1 MIIIIPLH
9 LPLKYSC
16 DYIDQT
22 AKILSKKNT
31 VILFDYY
38 YPYSWKNLL
47 KFNNLKK
54 LSDSFSDILKA
65 KKIIYFRAPAILP
78 FSKFKI
84 IINLNKKLGY
94 WILSIFLW
102 ILKKRVIVWQFYPL
116 ISKKIFHK
124 HIFVYDCVDN
134 LNIKDHTRNIFLKEK
149 QLFEISNLVGFN
161 SKGLFQYK
169 LKTNPILK
177 NKSITTV
184 CGCNNKLFHYKIDK
198 TPKELINIPQKK
210 IVFIG
215 VFDYRVDI
223 KLLNYIV
230 INNKNLK
237 FIFIGPI
244 GEKIE
249 KDFYQIKKE
258 KNVLYLG
265 ERKKDELPSYLK
277 SSNLGIIP
285 YDTRHE
291 FAKYSNPMKAYEYL
305 ASGLPVVSTKIL
317 ALEDYPKDIVYTTDN
332 KEEFSQAI
340 RGLIDNWDDKKIT
353 VAKDIAEKNS
363 WKNKIASIEKIIIKN
378 EKTN

>member
-9 LPLKYSC
+9 LPLEYPC

-22 AKILSKKNT
+22 AKILSKKYS

-47 KFNNLKK
+47 EFNNLKK
-54 LSDSFSDILKA
+54 LSDSFSDILKS

-84 IINLNKKLGY
+84 IVNLNKKLGY
-94 WILSIFLW
+94 LILSVFLW
-102 ILKKRVIVWQFYPL
+102 ILKRRVIVWQFYPL
-116 ISKKIFHK
+116 LLKKIFRNY
-124 HIFVYDCVDN
+124 IFVYDCIDN
-134 LNIKDHTRNIFLKEK
+134 LNIKDHSREIYHKEK
-149 QLFEISNLVGFN
+149 KLFSISNAVFFNSRGLFEE
-161 SKGLFQYK
+161 K
-169 LKTNPILK
+169 LKTNSILK
-177 NKSITTV
+177 KSAITV
-184 CGCNNKLFHYKIDK
+184 CGCNTKLFHYKTDK
-198 TPKELINIPQKK
+198 TPKEFVNIPQKK
-210 IVFIG
+210 IVFMG
-215 VFDYRVDI
+215 VFDYRVNV

-230 INNKNLK
+230 VNNKNLK
-237 FIFIGPI
+237 FIFIGLI

-249 KDFYQIKKE
+249 KKFYQIIKE

-265 ERKKDELPSYLK
+265 ERKKDKLPSYLK
-277 SSNLGIIP
+277 NSNLGIIP
-285 YDTRHE
+285 YNTRHE

-332 KEEFSQAI
+332 KEEFNQAM
-340 RGLIDNWDDKKIT
+340 RRLTSNWNAGKIT
-353 VAKDIAEKNS
+353 IAKDIAEKNS
-363 WKNKIASIEKIIIKN
+363 WKNKIASIEKFIIKN